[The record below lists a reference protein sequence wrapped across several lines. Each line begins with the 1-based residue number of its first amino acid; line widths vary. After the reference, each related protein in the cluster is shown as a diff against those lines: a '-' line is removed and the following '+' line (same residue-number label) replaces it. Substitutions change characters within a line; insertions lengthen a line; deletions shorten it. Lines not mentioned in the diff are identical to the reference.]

1 MRLAGRSF
9 KRRSRRSVLLFNLLA
24 SRMFAMTKR
33 FLATIAVALLS
44 SAASLHAAMIGATFE
59 TPCPFGDC
67 AAGISLSYLGEFVI
81 PTGHMENGIEFGG
94 ISGLDF
100 DPATGDY
107 IAISDDR
114 SQKGP
119 ARFYELDVDVD
130 GSGLKGVS
138 VVKQV
143 TLQDKNGEP
152 FAARTVDPES
162 IRLGRDG
169 VYWGSEG
176 DGKALIAPFVR
187 VASPDGAF
195 VREFKLPEG
204 FAPTADKSTGI
215 RDNLAFEDL
224 AVAPSGDVFVGV
236 EAALYQDGPAASLTN
251 GSLSRI
257 IRYDGATGEA
267 KAQYVYPISPVPQTA
282 TKPNGGNDT
291 GMSEIVALDDHRL
304 LAVERSYARSF
315 GNNIK
320 IFMMDVDGATDVSA
334 IASLAKTDQ
343 RIVPVRKSQVLDLRA
358 AGLVPDNIESMAIGK
373 AKDGGDVLILASDNN
388 FSTGQKTQFYA
399 FKLLH
404 RPQS

>member
-1 MRLAGRSF
+1 
-9 KRRSRRSVLLFNLLA
+9 
-24 SRMFAMTKR
+24 MTKR

-44 SAASLHAAMIGATFE
+44 SAANLHATTIGATVE

-67 AAGISLSYLGEFVI
+67 AARISFSYLGEFVI
-81 PTGHMENGIEFGG
+81 PTGHMENGVEFGG

-100 DPATGDY
+100 DPATGHY

-114 SQKGP
+114 SEKGP
-119 ARFYELDVDVD
+119 ARFYELDVDLD

-143 TLQDKNGEP
+143 KLQDKNGEP

-195 VREFKLPEG
+195 VREFKLPDG

-224 AVAPSGDVFVGV
+224 AVAPDGDVFVGV
-236 EAALYQDGPAASLTN
+236 EAALYQDGPAASLVN

-257 IRYDGATGEA
+257 IRYDGATGEP
-267 KAQYVYPISPVPQTA
+267 KAQYVYPISPIPQAA
-282 TKPNGGNDT
+282 TKPIGGNDN

-304 LAVERSYARSF
+304 LAVERSYAQGF

-320 IFMMDVDGATDVSA
+320 IFMLDLDGATDVSA
-334 IASLAKTDQ
+334 IASLARTDQ
-343 RIVPVRKSQVLDLRA
+343 RIVPVRKNQVLDLRA
-358 AGLVPDNIESMAIGK
+358 AGLVPDNIESMAIGR
-373 AKDGGDVLILASDNN
+373 AKDGSDVLILGSDNN